1 MEAICFM
8 RRLLISLFSILFL
21 VPLISAQTADSP
33 STDDVKK
40 FLEVMRIQRQL
51 NTMLQIMTKSAKAGA
66 RQGFL
71 QKMPDATPEQ
81 AADVE
86 SLADVMFSDLPINE
100 MLSDIIPIY
109 QKHVSKSDLRA
120 ITEFYSTPVGQRF
133 LDEQPQMMQEM
144 GAASS
149 GRMQQRLGS
158 MLERFDAKLNELAE
172 KWKKEAAEKSKSP
185 AVKAN

>member
-1 MEAICFM
+1 MAFLVFSFVRTWWRPSALCDDF
-8 RRLLISLFSILFL
+8 LISLFSTIFL

-40 FLEVMRIQRQL
+40 FLEVMRIERQL

-86 SLADVMFSDLPINE
+86 SLA
-100 MLSDIIPIY
+100 
-109 QKHVSKSDLRA
+109 
-120 ITEFYSTPVGQRF
+120 T
-133 LDEQPQMMQEM
+133 
-144 GAASS
+144 
-149 GRMQQRLGS
+149 
-158 MLERFDAKLNELAE
+158 
-172 KWKKEAAEKSKSP
+172 
-185 AVKAN
+185 